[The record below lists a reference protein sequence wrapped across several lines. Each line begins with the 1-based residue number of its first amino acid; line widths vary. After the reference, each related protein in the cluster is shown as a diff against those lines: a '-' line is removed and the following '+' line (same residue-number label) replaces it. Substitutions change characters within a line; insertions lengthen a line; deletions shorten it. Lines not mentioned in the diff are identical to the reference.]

1 MRDFRFQRVV
11 TLIGAIA
18 LFTVAFAAN
27 AQAPA
32 PANPDQM
39 NMAKSAD
46 TESSPA
52 TQAFKTGSAQ
62 MMKDMNAPYSGDADK
77 DFVSHMIAHHQGA
90 VSMAEVELKYGKDP
104 AMRKLARGIIKAQ
117 DKEIAY
123 MKKWQDKHA
132 GK

>member
-1 MRDFRFQRVV
+1 MKDPRFARII
-11 TLIGAIA
+11 TLLGAIA
-18 LFTVAFAAN
+18 LSAVVAIAN
-27 AQAPA
+27 AQSTAPSHSA
-32 PANPDQM
+32 QM
-39 NMAKSAD
+39 NMAKSTDAD
-46 TESSPA
+46 STAA
-52 TQAFKTGSAQ
+52 TQAFRAGSAQ
-62 MMKDMNAPYSGDADK
+62 MMKDMGAPYSGDADK

-104 AMRKLARGIIKAQ
+104 AMRKLAREIIKAQ